1 MVVVIFGLICLGFG
15 YALGAAAI
23 WPSFGLIVE
32 QKYLAMTLGVWGSLD
47 NAFQASMSLVVGVL
61 AKDYSTEERQELN
74 DQYDDARYLW
84 IGLSIGMIVW
94 TLLLWIVDAK
104 KYDNVL
110 WGKSDAF
117 AGKRLGDLCCSCKR
131 DREKDEEIPVQMKK
145 EYETDEKTHD
155 VGIETIG
162 HEDETLVGGGDDD
175 QVFGVRGY
183 TAYD

>member
-32 QKYLAMTLGVWGSLD
+32 QKYLAMTLGIWGSLD

-94 TLLLWIVDAK
+94 TLLLWIIDAK

-117 AGKRLGDLCCSCKR
+117 AGKRLSDLCCSCKR
-131 DREKDEEIPVQMKK
+131 DREKDEEIEVQMKK
-145 EYETDEKTHD
+145 EHEMEEETH
-155 VGIETIG
+155 GN
-162 HEDETLVGGGDDD
+162 EDETLVNDAATND

-183 TAYD
+183 T